1 MNNRDII
8 LLILIALF
16 NLLFMHYSI
25 FMSCDVE
32 RQIDNTIYVDNLF
45 VVLCEVLLLFFVLS
59 VPTKRNVRLAAFLSS
74 LITLLWSFC
83 NVVYARFC
91 AFLFFHSA
99 SCIWI
104 LAVSASMIW
113 QSCRVAG
120 VATTRPRNPFLY
132 SSGRSPVWSM
142 WACVSTR
149 KSILEGGTGRS
160 AFS

>member
-45 VVLCEVLLLFFVLS
+45 VVICEVLLLFLVLS

-83 NVVYARFC
+83 NVVYARF
-91 AFLFFHSA
+91 FFQYIS
-99 SCIWI
+99 
-104 LAVSASMIW
+104 VSAIGESGNLLDPFIFNCLIDGVRW
-113 QSCRVAG
+113 HFALLLFVFKGSC
-120 VATTRPRNPFLY
+120 L
-132 SSGRSPVWSM
+132 
-142 WACVSTR
+142 
-149 KSILEGGTGRS
+149 
-160 AFS
+160 